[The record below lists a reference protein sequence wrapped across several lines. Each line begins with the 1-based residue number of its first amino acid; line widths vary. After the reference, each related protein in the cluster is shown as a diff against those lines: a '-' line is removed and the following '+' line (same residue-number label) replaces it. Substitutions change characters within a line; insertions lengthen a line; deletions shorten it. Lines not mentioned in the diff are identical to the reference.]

1 MHEHNTEYKLII
13 CVYACDKIDKYIRE
27 INTINETWGKLCR
40 NEIKLLF
47 FLGEEVN
54 PSFVGPNY
62 INLPTV
68 KDDYLSASYKQFLG
82 LKYIYENYNPEF
94 VICCGTD
101 TYLNIPKLYSYINIF
116 NPGHCSYI
124 GGHGCRRQIGDKNY
138 YFHAG
143 GPGFII
149 TYNCLQKIYPQLNEL
164 MSDWI
169 NICIQNNIQHL
180 IPACDVAVSYYVQQE
195 NIKATIIYA
204 DDLTFLT
211 CNYLGYPCH
220 LHKVNIQSIIAC
232 HNMSIDDFYNYTQIL
247 QENNYFT

>member
-1 MHEHNTEYKLII
+1 MQEHKKEYKLII
-13 CVYACDKIDKYIRE
+13 CVYACDKIDKYINE
-27 INTINETWGKLCR
+27 INAINATWGKLCT
-40 NEIKLLF
+40 NEVKLLF

-54 PSFVGPNY
+54 PEFVGPNY

-82 LKYIYENYNPEF
+82 LKYIYENYKPEF

-101 TYLNIPKLYSYINIF
+101 TYLNIPKLLYYINKF
-116 NPGHCSYI
+116 NPLESSYI
-124 GGHGCRRQIGDKNY
+124 GGHGCSRKIGDKNY

-149 TYNCLQKIYPQLNEL
+149 TYNCLEKIYPQLNKL

-195 NIKATIIYA
+195 NINATIIYA

-211 CNYLGYPCH
+211 CNYIGYPCH
-220 LHKVNIQSIIAC
+220 LNMVNIQNIIAC
-232 HNMSIDDFYNYTQIL
+232 HYMSIDDFYNYTRIL
-247 QENNYFT
+247 QENNYFI